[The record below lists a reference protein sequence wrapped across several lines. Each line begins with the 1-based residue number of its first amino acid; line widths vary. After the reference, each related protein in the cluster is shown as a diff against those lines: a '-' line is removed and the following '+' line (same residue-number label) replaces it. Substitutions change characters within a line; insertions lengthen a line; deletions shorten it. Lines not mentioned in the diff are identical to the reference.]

1 MGNRYV
7 LQRLIEWLNKL
18 SDSELEELSH
28 LFSEPQ
34 VRTSLLAIIDNAL
47 SLRRAEGGRRLQ
59 PEVRARDWGLGMPKR
74 EPSRVLGGD
83 ATSSV
88 DHSTEVKQLF
98 FEIFENNSLF
108 PSRRDMLDAMN
119 KAFNCGFEYR
129 QHEKRGRKDLI
140 IKCWNKL
147 KDLPKEEQRKK
158 LRALVSRISQTRTDR
173 DDYKEL
179 FRLLVNHE

>member
-1 MGNRYV
+1 MGNKYI

-34 VRTSLLAIIDNAL
+34 VRTSLLAIIRNAL
-47 SLRRAEGGRRLQ
+47 SLRQAESERKLQ
-59 PEVRARDWGLGMPKR
+59 PVVRARDWAFEMPKK
-74 EPSRVLGGD
+74 EPSKILRGD
-83 ATSSV
+83 ATSPV
-88 DHSTEVKQLF
+88 NHSTEVKQLF
-98 FEIFENNSLF
+98 FGIFEDTSLF
-108 PSRRDMLDAMN
+108 PSRKDMLDAMN

-140 IKCWNKL
+140 IKCWNRL
-147 KDLPKEEQRKK
+147 KELPRNEQRKK
-158 LRALVSRISQTRTDR
+158 LRALVNEISETRSDG